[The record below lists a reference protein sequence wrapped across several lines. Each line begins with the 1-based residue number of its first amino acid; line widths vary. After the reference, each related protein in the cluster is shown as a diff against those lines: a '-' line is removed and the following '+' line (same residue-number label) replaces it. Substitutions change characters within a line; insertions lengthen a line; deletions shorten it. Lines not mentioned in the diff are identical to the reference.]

1 MKVTTEIKARRF
13 KDYEKDYL
21 FRKLQEPAKIKYE
34 EFKKKND
41 EFFEKIL
48 KDILD
53 PDMLYLGSR
62 KYCASTGRF
71 EVVSTELGLPDLYCG
86 IKDGP
91 KTKISKV
98 FNNLGLAYP
107 ISTKSS
113 SFSSSINVTRDI
125 KEKCSEDILEQV
137 KSNLMELAKLDYEYQ
152 YFGVGTIRDTR
163 SYYYS
168 YLFVGI
174 NTWGQLLAKY
184 PDYFEVL
191 YKHYQGEYED
201 KDEKTK
207 EDVNSVEYMMKD
219 MKRHL
224 GY

>member
-1 MKVTTEIKARRF
+1 MKVTTEVKARRF

-21 FRKLQEPAKIKYE
+21 FRKITGTCQKSSMRSLRRRMM
-34 EFKKKND
+34 N
-41 EFFEKIL
+41 FFEKIL

-86 IKDGP
+86 LKTVQ
-91 KTKISKV
+91 KTKISQV

-113 SFSSSINVTRDI
+113 SFSSTINVTRDI

-201 KDEKTK
+201 KDEET
-207 EDVNSVEYMMKD
+207 
-219 MKRHL
+219 
-224 GY
+224 